1 MKRRVLIVEDD
12 DVFLRPLRRALELGG
27 FDVLTAG
34 SGEEGLD
41 LLKREDVDLVLT
53 DQRLSGMNGVEVVRR
68 LKGDHPEIG
77 VVVMTAYGTIGAAVE
92 ATRLGAEDYLVKPFE
107 PDEILLVLRRAL
119 EFRELRDQRRQS
131 LRRNQ
136 ERFTLTNLVARSPK
150 MLDILAL
157 LREVAQIDTTVLI
170 HGETGVGKEL
180 LARTL
185 HFAGPRRDKP
195 FVAVNCAAIPEEL
208 FESELFGYRRG
219 AFTGATEPRRGHF
232 QMASGGTLLL
242 DEIGEMPLGLQS
254 KLLRAIEEKRITPI
268 GAERPVDIDV
278 RFIATTNQE
287 LHDVVERGGF
297 RRDLYYRLAVFPIR
311 VPPLRERVEDIPAL
325 AAHFLAESVRRCKKT
340 IRRFAPSALEALLR
354 YPWPGNV
361 RELENV
367 VERAVIVARE
377 DVIEDVTP
385 FLAPG
390 GADRAVVDLTLPFRE
405 AKARVVEEF
414 ERAYVAGVL
423 GLHGGK
429 LSAAARHADMD
440 NKNLWEKMVR
450 YGLRSRVV
458 GADLPDG
465 PSPPLPG
472 EGTDTKIPR

>member
-12 DVFLRPLRRALELGG
+12 EVFLRPLRRALELGG

-34 SGEEGLD
+34 SGEEALD
-41 LLKREDVDLVLT
+41 LLKREDVDLALT
-53 DQRLSGMNGVEVVRR
+53 DQRLPGMDGVAVVRQ
-68 LKGDHPEIG
+68 LKAGHPEVG

-107 PDEILLVLRRAL
+107 PEEILLVLRRAL

-136 ERFTLTNLVARSPK
+136 ERFTLTNLVAKSPK
-150 MLDILAL
+150 MLEILAL
-157 LREVAQIDTTVLI
+157 LREVAQLDTTVLI

-185 HFAGPRRDKP
+185 HFSGPRREKP

-232 QMASGGTLLL
+232 QLASGGTLLL

-254 KLLRAIEEKRITPI
+254 KLLRAIEEKKITPI
-268 GAERPVDIDV
+268 GAERPIDIDV
-278 RFIATTNQE
+278 RFIATTNQDLRE
-287 LHDVVERGGF
+287 AVERGTF
-297 RRDLYYRLAVFPIR
+297 RRDLFYRLAVFPLR

-325 AAHFLAESVRRCKKT
+325 ASHFLAESARRCKKT
-340 IRRFAPSALEALLR
+340 VRGFAPDALDALVR
-354 YPWPGNV
+354 YPWPGNA

-367 VERAVIVARE
+367 MERAVIVARE
-377 DVIEDVTP
+377 DVIRDVAP
-385 FLAPG
+385 FLAPS

-450 YGLRSRVV
+450 YGLRSRAAA
-458 GADLPDG
+458 GEPPPEA
-465 PSPPLPG
+465 SP
-472 EGTDTKIPR
+472 

>member
-1 MKRRVLIVEDD
+1 VLIVEDD
-12 DVFLRPLRRALELGG
+12 EVFLRPLRRALELEG
-27 FDVLTAG
+27 FEVLAAG
-34 SGEEGLD
+34 SGEEALD
-41 LLKREDVDLVLT
+41 LLKREDVDLALT
-53 DQRLSGMNGVEVVRR
+53 DQRLPGMDGVALVRQ
-68 LKGDHPEIG
+68 LKAEHPEVG

-107 PDEILLVLRRAL
+107 PEEILLALRRAL

-136 ERFTLTNLVARSPK
+136 ERFTLTNLVAKSPK
-150 MLDILAL
+150 MLAILAL

-170 HGETGVGKEL
+170 DGETGVGKEL

-185 HFAGPRRDKP
+185 HFAGPRREKP

-219 AFTGATEPRRGHF
+219 AFTGAVEPRRGHF
-232 QMASGGTLLL
+232 QLASGGTLLL

-254 KLLRAIEEKRITPI
+254 KLLRAIEEKKISPI
-268 GAERPVDIDV
+268 GAERLVDIDV
-278 RFIATTNQE
+278 RFIATTNRDLRE
-287 LHDVVERGGF
+287 AVERGTF
-297 RRDLYYRLAVFPIR
+297 RRDLFYRLAVFPLR

-325 AAHFLAESVRRCKKT
+325 AAHFLEESARRCKKT
-340 IRRFAPSALEALLR
+340 VRGFAASALDAMVR

-377 DVIEDVTP
+377 DVIADVAP
-385 FLAPG
+385 FLAPA

-405 AKARVVEEF
+405 AKTRVVEEF

-440 NKNLWEKMVR
+440 NKNLWEKMIR
-450 YGLRSRVV
+450 YGLRSRAAA
-458 GADLPDG
+458 GEPPPEA
-465 PSPPLPG
+465 SP
-472 EGTDTKIPR
+472 

>member
-12 DVFLRPLRRALELGG
+12 EVFLRPLRRALELGG

-34 SGEEGLD
+34 TGEEALD

-53 DQRLSGMNGVEVVRR
+53 DQRLPGMNGVELVRR

-136 ERFTLTNLVARSPK
+136 ERFTLTNLVATSPK
-150 MLDILAL
+150 MLEILGV

-185 HFAGPRRDKP
+185 HFSGPRRDKP

-219 AFTGATEPRRGHF
+219 AFTSATEPRRGHF

-278 RFIATTNQE
+278 RFIATTNQDLRE
-287 LHDVVERGGF
+287 VVERGAF
-297 RRDLYYRLAVFPIR
+297 RRDLFYRLAVFPIR
-311 VPPLRERVEDIPAL
+311 VPPLRERAEDIPAL
-325 AAHFLAESVRRCKKT
+325 VAHFVTESARRCKKT
-340 IRRFAPSALEALLR
+340 IRGFAPPALEALLR

-377 DVIEDVTP
+377 DVIADVTP

-450 YGLRSRVV
+450 YGLRSRAAA
-458 GADLPDG
+458 GEPPPDA
-465 PSPPLPG
+465 PAPA
-472 EGTDTKIPR
+472 

>member
-12 DVFLRPLRRALELGG
+12 EVFLRPLRRALELEG
-27 FDVLTAG
+27 FEVLAAG
-34 SGEEGLD
+34 SGEEALD
-41 LLKREDVDLVLT
+41 LLKREDVDLALT
-53 DQRLSGMNGVEVVRR
+53 DQRLPGMDGVALVRQ
-68 LKGDHPEIG
+68 LKAEHPEVG

-107 PDEILLVLRRAL
+107 PEEILLALRRAL

-136 ERFTLTNLVARSPK
+136 ERFTLTNLVAKSPK
-150 MLDILAL
+150 MLAILAL

-170 HGETGVGKEL
+170 DGETGVGKEL

-185 HFAGPRRDKP
+185 HFAGPRREKP

-219 AFTGATEPRRGHF
+219 AFTGAVEPRRGHF
-232 QMASGGTLLL
+232 QLASGGTLLL

-254 KLLRAIEEKRITPI
+254 KLLRAIEEKKISPI
-268 GAERPVDIDV
+268 GAERLVDIDV
-278 RFIATTNQE
+278 RFIATTNRDLRE
-287 LHDVVERGGF
+287 AVERGTF
-297 RRDLYYRLAVFPIR
+297 RRDLFYRLAVFPLR

-325 AAHFLAESVRRCKKT
+325 AAHFLEESARRCKKT
-340 IRRFAPSALEALLR
+340 VRGFAASALDAMVR

-377 DVIEDVTP
+377 DVIADVAP
-385 FLAPG
+385 FLAPA

-405 AKARVVEEF
+405 AKTRVVEEF

-440 NKNLWEKMVR
+440 NKNLWEKMIR
-450 YGLRSRVV
+450 YGLRSRAAA
-458 GADLPDG
+458 GEPPPEA
-465 PSPPLPG
+465 SP
-472 EGTDTKIPR
+472 

>member
-34 SGEEGLD
+34 SGEEALD

-53 DQRLSGMNGVEVVRR
+53 DQRLPGMNGVEVVRR

-150 MLDILAL
+150 MLEILAL

-287 LHDVVERGGF
+287 LREVAERGGF
-297 RRDLYYRLAVFPIR
+297 RRDLFYRLAVFPIR

-325 AAHFLAESVRRCKKT
+325 APHFLAESARRCKKT
-340 IRRFAPSALEALLR
+340 IRGFAPSALEALLR

-367 VERAVIVARE
+367 VERAVIVTRE
-377 DVIEDVTP
+377 DVIADVTP

-450 YGLRSRVV
+450 YGLRSRAAA
-458 GADLPDG
+458 GEPPPDT
-465 PSPPLPG
+465 P
-472 EGTDTKIPR
+472 T

>member
-12 DVFLRPLRRALELGG
+12 EVFLRPLRRALELEG
-27 FDVLTAG
+27 FEVLTAG
-34 SGEEGLD
+34 SGEEALD
-41 LLKREDVDLVLT
+41 LLKREDVDLALT
-53 DQRLSGMNGVEVVRR
+53 DQRLPGMDGVQVVRQ
-68 LKGDHPEIG
+68 LKTEHPEIG
-77 VVVMTAYGTIGAAVE
+77 VVVMTAYGTIGSAVE
-92 ATRLGAEDYLVKPFE
+92 ATRLGAEDYLVKPFD

-119 EFRELRDQRRQS
+119 ELRELRAQRRQS

-136 ERFTLTNLVARSPK
+136 ERFTLTNLVAKSPK
-150 MLDILAL
+150 MLEILAL

-232 QMASGGTLLL
+232 QLASGGTLLL
-242 DEIGEMPLGLQS
+242 DEIGEMPIGLQA
-254 KLLRAIEEKRITPI
+254 KLLRAIEEKKITPI
-268 GAERPVDIDV
+268 GAERPIDIDV
-278 RFIATTNQE
+278 RFIATTNQDLGE
-287 LHDVVERGGF
+287 AVERGAF
-297 RRDLYYRLAVFPIR
+297 RRDLFYRLSVFPLR
-311 VPPLRERVEDIPAL
+311 VPPLRERVEDIPPL
-325 AAHFLAESVRRCKKT
+325 AGHFLVESARRCKKNV
-340 IRRFAPSALEALLR
+340 RSFAPAALEALVR
-354 YPWPGNV
+354 YPWPGNA
-361 RELENV
+361 RELENL
-367 VERAVIVARE
+367 VERAVITARE
-377 DVIEDVTP
+377 DVIADVAP
-385 FLAPG
+385 FLAPR
-390 GADRAVVDLTLPFRE
+390 GADRAIVDLTLPFRD

-450 YGLRSRVV
+450 YGLRSRAAA
-458 GADLPDG
+458 GEPPPDA
-465 PSPPLPG
+465 
-472 EGTDTKIPR
+472 

>member
-12 DVFLRPLRRALELGG
+12 EVFLRPLRRALELEGYE
-27 FDVLTAG
+27 VLTAS
-34 SGEEGLD
+34 SGEEALD
-41 LLKREDVDLVLT
+41 LLKREDVDLALT
-53 DQRLSGMNGVEVVRR
+53 DQRLPGMDGVQVVRQ
-68 LKGDHPEIG
+68 LKTEHPEIG
-77 VVVMTAYGTIGAAVE
+77 VVVMTAYGTIGSAVE

-119 EFRELRDQRRQS
+119 EFRELRAQRRQS

-136 ERFTLTNLVARSPK
+136 ERFTLTNLVAKSPK

-157 LREVAQIDTTVLI
+157 LREVAQLDTTVLI

-185 HFAGPRRDKP
+185 HFTGPRRDKP

-219 AFTGATEPRRGHF
+219 AFTGAAEPRRGHF
-232 QMASGGTLLL
+232 QLASGGTLLL

-254 KLLRAIEEKRITPI
+254 KLLRAIEEKKITPI

-278 RFIATTNQE
+278 RFIATTNQDLRE
-287 LHDVVERGGF
+287 AAERGAF
-297 RRDLYYRLAVFPIR
+297 RRDLFYRLSVFPLR
-311 VPPLRERVEDIPAL
+311 VPPLRERVEDIPPL
-325 AAHFLAESVRRCKKT
+325 AAHFLVESARRCKKNVRSFT
-340 IRRFAPSALEALLR
+340 PAALEALVR
-354 YPWPGNV
+354 YPWPGNA
-361 RELENV
+361 RELENL
-367 VERAVIVARE
+367 VERAVITARDEVIADVA
-377 DVIEDVTP
+377 P
-385 FLAPG
+385 FLAPR
-390 GADRAVVDLTLPFRE
+390 GADRAIVDLTLPFRE

-450 YGLRSRVV
+450 YGLRSRAAA
-458 GADLPDG
+458 GEPPPDVA
-465 PSPPLPG
+465 P
-472 EGTDTKIPR
+472 

>member
-1 MKRRVLIVEDD
+1 ML
-12 DVFLRPLRRALELGG
+12 
-27 FDVLTAG
+27 
-34 SGEEGLD
+34 
-41 LLKREDVDLVLT
+41 
-53 DQRLSGMNGVEVVRR
+53 
-68 LKGDHPEIG
+68 
-77 VVVMTAYGTIGAAVE
+77 
-92 ATRLGAEDYLVKPFE
+92 
-107 PDEILLVLRRAL
+107 EILAVLH
-119 EFRELRDQRRQS
+119 
-131 LRRNQ
+131 
-136 ERFTLTNLVARSPK
+136 
-150 MLDILAL
+150 
-157 LREVAQIDTTVLI
+157 EVAQLDTTVLI
-170 HGETGVGKEL
+170 DGETGVGKEL

-185 HFAGPRRDKP
+185 HFSGPRREKP

-232 QMASGGTLLL
+232 QLASGGTLLL

-254 KLLRAIEEKRITPI
+254 KLLRAIEEKKITPL

-278 RFIATTNQE
+278 RFIATTNQDLRE
-287 LHDVVERGGF
+287 AVERGAF
-297 RRDLYYRLAVFPIR
+297 RRDLFYRLAVFPLR
-311 VPPLRERVEDIPAL
+311 VPPLRDRAEDIPAL
-325 AAHFLAESVRRCKKT
+325 AAHFLGESARRCKKT
-340 IRRFAPSALEALLR
+340 MRGFAPAALDALVR

-377 DVIEDVTP
+377 DVVADVAP

-390 GADRAVVDLTLPFRE
+390 GADRAVVDLTLPFRD

-450 YGLRSRVV
+450 YGLRSRAIA
-458 GADLPDG
+458 GEPPPDV
-465 PSPPLPG
+465 PA
-472 EGTDTKIPR
+472 

>member
-12 DVFLRPLRRALELGG
+12 EVFLRPLQRALELAE
-27 FDVLTAG
+27 FEVLTAG
-34 SGEEGLD
+34 SGEDALD

-53 DQRLSGMNGVEVVRR
+53 DQRLPGIDGVGLVRR
-68 LKGDHPEIG
+68 LKAEHPETG

-107 PDEILLVLRRAL
+107 PDEILLVIRRAL
-119 EFRELRDQRRQS
+119 EFRELRDQSRRS

-136 ERFTLTNLVARSPK
+136 ERFTLTNVVARSPK
-150 MLDILAL
+150 MLEILRL
-157 LREVAQIDTTVLI
+157 LQEVARLETTVLI

-185 HFAGPRRDKP
+185 HFSGPRREKP

-232 QMASGGTLLL
+232 QLASGGTLLL
-242 DEIGEMPLGLQS
+242 DEVGEMPLALQS
-254 KLLRAIEEKRITPI
+254 KLLRAIEEKKITPI

-278 RFIATTNQE
+278 RFIATTNRDLQAA
-287 LHDVVERGGF
+287 VERGDF
-297 RRDLYYRLAVFPIR
+297 RRDLFYRLSVLPIR
-311 VPPLRERVEDIPAL
+311 VPPLRERMEDIPPL
-325 AAHFLAESVRRCKKT
+325 AEHFLAEAARRCKKP
-340 IRRFAPSALEALLR
+340 IRGFSPAALQALLR

-377 DVIEDVTP
+377 ETIADVAP
-385 FLAPG
+385 FLAPAG
-390 GADRAVVDLTLPFRE
+390 TPPPTVDLTLPFRE

-414 ERAYVAGVL
+414 ERAYLQGVL
-423 GLHGGK
+423 ALHGGK
-429 LSAAARHADMD
+429 VGAAARHADMD
-440 NKNLWEKMVR
+440 GKNLWEKMVR
-450 YGLRSRVV
+450 YGLRSRAAA
-458 GADLPDG
+458 GEAF
-465 PSPPLPG
+465 PSEAA
-472 EGTDTKIPR
+472 EG